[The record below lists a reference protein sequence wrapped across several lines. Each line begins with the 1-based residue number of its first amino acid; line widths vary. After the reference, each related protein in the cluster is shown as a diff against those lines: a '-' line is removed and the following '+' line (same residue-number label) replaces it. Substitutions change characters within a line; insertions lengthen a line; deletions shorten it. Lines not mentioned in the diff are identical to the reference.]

1 MDFWSLIIVS
11 YWFFCNDWWV
21 TVNWWKSGCA
31 DQAYWGNQALGFLGR
46 GSFGTLWWVQEASV
60 CWTEAEV
67 AETGTEWALGLRPPL
82 ESSPPER
89 WIGGQ
94 TALPVFTAC
103 AEEVG
108 LPGIKPW
115 ALALQVT
122 FPHLSFFQELLPM
135 AWCWL
140 GDTNLAACHS
150 TDHILLS
157 TGMGVSSRGELPM
170 YKQQWAQSCMGT
182 ADGHAAVGACSRIPP
197 HATVGFAVITEAI
210 TAIIAL

>member
-1 MDFWSLIIVS
+1 MTDELLSINGNLGVLARLTGEIKLLVFWAGDPLAP
-11 YWFFCNDWWV
+11 CG
-21 TVNWWKSGCA
+21 GCRR
-31 DQAYWGNQALGFLGR
+31 Q
-46 GSFGTLWWVQEASV
+46 V
-60 CWTEAEV
+60 CAEAEAGV
-67 AETGTEWALGLRPPL
+67 AETGTEWALGLRPSL

-89 WIGGQ
+89 WIGGW
-94 TALPVFTAC
+94 TAVPVFTAR

-115 ALALQVT
+115 ALASQVT

-135 AWCWL
+135 AWCRL
-140 GDTNLAACHS
+140 GETNLAACHS

-157 TGMGVSSRGELPM
+157 TGMGASSRGELPM

-197 HATVGFAVITEAI
+197 HVAVGFAVITETI